1 MAALVGALGLSWPA
15 CSRSH
20 APSIYCAP
28 DRRTVKK
35 SSRLAPL
42 DLSDELPGSRIMKVF
57 NRANINRMVVTKGK
71 VRWLAYLDEF
81 FRK

>member
-1 MAALVGALGLSWPA
+1 VN
-15 CSRSH
+15 
-20 APSIYCAP
+20 
-28 DRRTVKK
+28 K